1 MTNDPRSTYLQA
13 AVETG
18 GSDRLLVMLMN
29 RLQLDVGRAVE
40 AQEAADHQA
49 AHHHLIHAQDI
60 VMELRSSLDLEV
72 WPAGAPLGALYDW
85 LTMQL
90 VQANIKR
97 DVTITRACVPLV
109 DQLTDTWRE
118 AAMAAAGISA

>member
-1 MTNDPRSTYLQA
+1 MTHDPRSTYLQA

-18 GSDRLLVMLMN
+18 GPDRLLVMLMN

-40 AQEAADHQA
+40 AQLAADHQA
-49 AHHHLIHAQDI
+49 AHLHLIHAQDI

-72 WPAGAPLGALYDW
+72 WPDGAALGAIYDW
-85 LTMQL
+85 LTMRL
-90 VQANIKR
+90 VQANVRR
-97 DVTITRACVPLV
+97 DVTITQSCVPLV
-109 DQLTDTWRE
+109 GQLTDTWRE